1 MNIQTITS
9 RPIRLAAALC
19 LSLAAVGAHAAAA
32 EVTLVTGVAT
42 AGTGEQPGRSLHR
55 GDAVEAGETIQ
66 VGRNSYLNL
75 AFADGGR
82 VLLRPNT
89 TFEIEAYELPSAAPA
104 PAPAADAPAAT
115 PSAAPGGGKA
125 FFKLLRGGF
134 RAVSGLIGKQDKQ
147 AYLVRTPVATIG
159 IRGTDYMAEVCSGA
173 ECAGPYMPVEADLS
187 EAVQVGVNEG
197 SIEVTTS
204 RGVFPVEQGQYGLAA
219 KDGQFFLLPLTPM
232 SYLYNP
238 MPEPGSCR

>member
-1 MNIQTITS
+1 MNLHTITS
-9 RPIRLAAALC
+9 HPFRFAAALC
-19 LSLAAVGAHAAAA
+19 LSLAALGAHAAAA

-42 AGTGEQPGRSLHR
+42 AGRGDQAGRSLHR

-75 AFADGGR
+75 AFSDGGR

-89 TFEIEAYELPSAAPA
+89 SFEIEAYEAPAAAPA
-104 PAPAADAPAAT
+104 PAPADAPAAT
-115 PSAAPGGGKA
+115 PAASAGGGKA

-159 IRGTDYMAEVCSGA
+159 IRGTDYMAELCSGA
-173 ECAGPYMPVEADLS
+173 ECAGPYMPIEADLS
-187 EAVQVGVNEG
+187 EALQVGVNEG
-197 SIEVTTS
+197 AIEVTTS
-204 RGVFPVEQGQYGLAA
+204 QGVFPVAQGQYGLAA

-238 MPEPGSCR
+238 MPEPGSCP